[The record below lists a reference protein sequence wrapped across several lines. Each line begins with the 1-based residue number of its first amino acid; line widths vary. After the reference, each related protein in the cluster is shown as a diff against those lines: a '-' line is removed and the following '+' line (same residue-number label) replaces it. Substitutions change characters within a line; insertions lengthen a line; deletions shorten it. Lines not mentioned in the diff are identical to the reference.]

1 MSDTETEEI
10 SGLEDFFS
18 NVKHLKSPQFFSQL
32 KLNDLVYDL
41 GLSKQAANLL
51 TFQLNKKNLDRSAK
65 VSHFKIREQI
75 FVNVYSEVD
84 SFVFF
89 MIFQVSVQILTFP
102 YIIQQIG
109 KCLSIVQNEA
119 SKVSYSIMAIY
130 LVLFQLV
137 ILFI

>member
-1 MSDTETEEI
+1 M
-10 SGLEDFFS
+10 EDFLS

-65 VSHFKIREQI
+65 VSHFKTREQI

-89 MIFQVSVQILTFP
+89 HDISDLRSNID
-102 YIIQQIG
+102 I
-109 KCLSIVQNEA
+109 SIHNSTDWKMFVNS
-119 SKVSYSIMAIY
+119 SK
-130 LVLFQLV
+130 
-137 ILFI
+137 